1 MKHIL
6 CYGDSNTW
14 GYIAGQGTRYDE
26 RTRWTGVLAEALGE
40 GYCIH
45 EDGLNAR
52 TTVFDSPY
60 KPFLNGLA
68 SLPASLWA
76 QKPIDL
82 LIISLGT
89 NDLKE
94 HTASQAANGAGALV
108 SYAQSMDTLYPSGTP
123 VFRNGPRILVISPI
137 LVGEDLPN
145 VNPDDELAGAYAQSL
160 LFPEKYAAMCAARGV
175 DMLDAQKLAQ
185 PSPVDCVHMTPDG
198 HRALGLAVAAWV
210 RTHLPD

>member
-26 RTRWTGVLAEALGE
+26 HTRWTGVLADELGPE
-40 GYCIH
+40 WRVH

-68 SLPASLWA
+68 SLPAALWA

-89 NDLKE
+89 NDLKA
-94 HTASQAANGAGALV
+94 HTAAQAANGVGTLV
-108 SYAQSMDTLYPSGTP
+108 SYAQAMDGLYPSATP
-123 VFRNGPRILVISPI
+123 VFRNGPRILVVSPI
-137 LVGEDLPN
+137 LVGEALPR
-145 VNPDDELAGAYAQSL
+145 VNPDDELAGAYDQSL
-160 LFPEKYAAMCAARGV
+160 LFPEKFAAMCADRGV
-175 DMLDAQKLAQ
+175 DMLDAQKLAS
-185 PSPVDCVHMTPDG
+185 PSSVDCVHMTPDG
-198 HRALGLAVAAWV
+198 HRALGLAAAEWV
-210 RTHLPD
+210 RAHMQD